1 MPLKEYEFRPVILGG
16 DITAYSLARSFHE
29 EYGIKSLL
37 VNMSSG
43 GPVKGSDI
51 CEDLYYEGLENKDV
65 LLKALQEVGEKYGD
79 KKLILFGCGDW
90 YVRMIIENKAMLLK
104 YYVIP
109 YIDEELMNRIVLKDK
124 FYEILEELHIPHP
137 ATFVYDCK
145 EKTPLTYDFS
155 YPIIAKTANSAM
167 YHYAKFPG
175 KKKVFQFNS
184 KEELEEMLSNLEK
197 STYDYKFLIQDFIPG
212 EDSNMRVL
220 TCYSDQNAK
229 VRFAAFGHV
238 LLEEHTPT
246 ALGNPCCIIN
256 EVQEEVVAQATK
268 FLEHIGYKGFSNFD
282 LKYDP
287 RDGTYKFFE
296 INIRLGRSN
305 FYITGSGFNTVKLIV
320 DDLIYNKE
328 LPYTVADKEHL
339 FSFVPKSVIKTYVKD
354 ADMREKALR
363 LMKEGKWS
371 NPLFYRADKGLSHN
385 IYSRI
390 AFINQN
396 KKFKRFF

>member
-1 MPLKEYEFRPVILGG
+1 
-16 DITAYSLARSFHE
+16 
-29 EYGIKSLL
+29 
-37 VNMSSG
+37 MSNG
-43 GPVKGSDI
+43 GPIKGSHI
-51 CEDLYYEGLENKDV
+51 CEDVYREGLENKET
-65 LLKALQEVGEKYGD
+65 LLKVLQEVGEQHRD
-79 KKLILFGCGDW
+79 KKLIIFGCGDW
-90 YVRMIIENKAMLLK
+90 YVRMIIENKELLSQ

-109 YIDEELMNRIVLKDK
+109 YIDEELMNQIVLKDK
-124 FYEILEELHIPHP
+124 FYEILTELDIPHP
-137 ATFVYDCK
+137 DTFVYDCK
-145 EKTPLTYDFS
+145 EKTPLTYDFE
-155 YPIIAKTANSAM
+155 YPIIAKTANSAL

-175 KKKVFQFNS
+175 KKKVFKFNS
-184 KEELEEMLSNLEK
+184 KEELEQMLDNL
-197 STYDYKFLIQDFIPG
+197 STSSYDYKFLIQDFIPG

-256 EVQEEVVAQATK
+256 EVEKVAVEQATR
-268 FLEHIGYKGFSNFD
+268 FLEHIGYTGFSNFD

-287 RDGTYKFFE
+287 RDNQFKFFE

-328 LPYTVADKEHL
+328 IPYTIADKENL
-339 FSFVPKSVIKTYVKD
+339 FTFVPKSVIKKYVKD
-354 ADMREKALR
+354 DTMRSKALS
-363 LMKEGKWS
+363 LMKEGKWC
-371 NPLFYRADKGLSHN
+371 NPLFYKPDKSIKHN

-390 AFINQN
+390 AFFNQN
-396 KKFKRFF
+396 NKFKKYFK